1 MEFHSENLTMETTA
15 SAGRT
20 GERPHILI
28 VDDEPQLLKVMSL
41 YLRRLGYSVTTLQR
55 AEQAAALTDA
65 DLERFD
71 MAVLDATLDG
81 IGMEKL
87 ALRMLHANPALRV
100 LAASGYPVDV
110 STLEAAAPGRVAFLL
125 KPFTAEMLEAC
136 VRRMI
141 APDKEEGI

>member
-1 MEFHSENLTMETTA
+1 
-15 SAGRT
+15 
-20 GERPHILI
+20 
-28 VDDEPQLLKVMSL
+28 MSL
-41 YLRRLGYSVTTLQR
+41 SFGRPGYSVTTLEHS
-55 AEQAAALTDA
+55 EQAAILTDTN
-65 DLERFD
+65 LVRFAI
-71 MAVLDATLDG
+71 AVLDATLDG
-81 IGMEKL
+81 SGMEQL
-87 ALRMLHANPALRV
+87 ALQMLKANSALRV

>member
-1 MEFHSENLTMETTA
+1 METVA
-15 SAGRT
+15 PAAGS

-28 VDDEPQLLKVMSL
+28 VDDEPPLLKVMSL
-41 YLRRLGYSVTTLQR
+41 YLRRLGYSVTALDR

-87 ALRMLHANPALRV
+87 ALRMLNANAALRV

-110 STLEAAAPGRVAFLL
+110 SALEAVAPGRVAFLL
-125 KPFTAEMLEAC
+125 KPFTTEMLAAC
-136 VRRMI
+136 LRRMI
-141 APDKEEGI
+141 APDKKEGV

>member
-1 MEFHSENLTMETTA
+1 METAAPT
-15 SAGRT
+15 GRP

-28 VDDEPQLLKVMSL
+28 VDDEPPLLKVMGL

-55 AEQAAALTDA
+55 AEQAAVLTDA
-65 DLERFD
+65 DLQQFA
-71 MAVLDATLDG
+71 MAVLDATLEG

-87 ALRMLHANPALRV
+87 ALQMLRANTALRV

-110 STLEAAAPGRVAFLL
+110 SALEAAAPGRVAFLL

-141 APDKEEGI
+141 AADKEEGI

>member
-1 MEFHSENLTMETTA
+1 MEIAAPT
-15 SAGRT
+15 GRP

-28 VDDEPQLLKVMSL
+28 VDDEPSLLKVMSL
-41 YLRRLGYSVTTLQR
+41 YLRRIGYLVTTLQR
-55 AEQAAALTDA
+55 ADQAAALTEA
-65 DLERFD
+65 DLQCFS

-81 IGMEKL
+81 IGMERL
-87 ALRMLHANPALRV
+87 ALYMLKANTALRV

-141 APDKEEGI
+141 APD

>member
-1 MEFHSENLTMETTA
+1 METAAPTG
-15 SAGRT
+15 SP

-28 VDDEPQLLKVMSL
+28 VDDEPPLLKVMSL

-65 DLERFD
+65 DLQSFA

-81 IGMEKL
+81 IGMERL
-87 ALRMLHANPALRV
+87 ALQMLKANTALRV

-141 APDKEEGI
+141 APDKEDGI

>member
-1 MEFHSENLTMETTA
+1 
-15 SAGRT
+15 
-20 GERPHILI
+20 
-28 VDDEPQLLKVMSL
+28 
-41 YLRRLGYSVTTLQR
+41 
-55 AEQAAALTDA
+55 
-65 DLERFD
+65 

-81 IGMEKL
+81 IGMERL
-87 ALRMLHANPALRV
+87 ALQMLKSNTALRV

>member
-1 MEFHSENLTMETTA
+1 METAAPT
-15 SAGRT
+15 GRR

-28 VDDEPQLLKVMSL
+28 VDDEPSLLKVMSL

-65 DLERFD
+65 DLQCFA

-81 IGMEKL
+81 IGMERL
-87 ALRMLHANPALRV
+87 ALQMLKANTALRV

>member
-1 MEFHSENLTMETTA
+1 MA
-15 SAGRT
+15 PG
-20 GERPHILI
+20 PP
-28 VDDEPQLLKVMSL
+28 EPSTSKSS
-41 YLRRLGYSVTTLQR
+41 GSS
-55 AEQAAALTDA
+55 ALTDA
-65 DLERFD
+65 DLQSFA

-81 IGMEKL
+81 IGMERL
-87 ALRMLHANPALRV
+87 ALQMLKANTALRV

>member
-1 MEFHSENLTMETTA
+1 METAAPT
-15 SAGRT
+15 GRL

-28 VDDEPQLLKVMSL
+28 VDDEPPLLKVMSL

-65 DLERFD
+65 DLQCFA

-81 IGMEKL
+81 IGMERL
-87 ALRMLHANPALRV
+87 ALQMLKANTALRV

>member
-1 MEFHSENLTMETTA
+1 METVA

-28 VDDEPQLLKVMSL
+28 VDDEPPLLKVMSL

-55 AEQAAALTDA
+55 AEQAAALTHA
-65 DLERFD
+65 DLERFA

-87 ALRMLHANPALRV
+87 ALQMLHANAALRV
-100 LAASGYPVDV
+100 LASSGYPVDV
-110 STLEAAAPGRVAFLL
+110 SALQAAAPGRVAFLL
-125 KPFTAEMLEAC
+125 KPFTAEMLAAC
-136 VRRMI
+136 IRRMI
-141 APDKEEGI
+141 APDKEEGV